1 MEHKIVDG
9 SDHWRIK
16 EKPKEMYVILI
27 GCSGKDR
34 KVIAFFLH
42 RCPQRGGVITC
53 VVIMSANL
61 IVINSQASVMRMHMT
76 FSQRVEEG
84 LSSSN

>member
-1 MEHKIVDG
+1 MELKVLDG
-9 SDHWRIK
+9 KDHGGIK
-16 EKPKEMYVILI
+16 EKPEEMYVILI

-53 VVIMSANL
+53 VVIMSPNL
-61 IVINSQASVMRMHMT
+61 IVINSQASVMRMHMS
-76 FSQRVEEG
+76 FSQRIEEG

>member
-9 SDHWRIK
+9 SDHWGIK

-42 RCPQRGGVITC
+42 RCPQRG
-53 VVIMSANL
+53 
-61 IVINSQASVMRMHMT
+61 
-76 FSQRVEEG
+76 
-84 LSSSN
+84 